1 MVKVTITM
9 DTERETVTVSARM
22 CLDAVEFIPQILSF
36 IHQTEYDNKKLRRDV

>member
-22 CLDAVEFIPQILSF
+22 CLDAVEFIPKILSF
-36 IHQTEYDNKKLRRDV
+36 IHETESDNKELRR